1 MNMPITHA
9 RLHRQTRRFAVV
21 AGIAIMVASVVHPL
35 RGSAQQAM
43 AVDSTTSLTLEKALE
58 LARATNAQLPV
69 AALDSAI
76 ARAQLREARASRWPV
91 LSLESGANLGGPL
104 AYTTSQGL
112 LQLVGS
118 DTLYSGGLRG
128 ANLRAAAYRVRAAGA
143 GYRIA
148 QKDVDLQVRLQY
160 ADLLKADEE
169 IKIREEGI
177 GRLRSYLAQVEA
189 RLAAGQPVGS
199 DVLTTRV
206 RLGTEE
212 ATLADAQRARDEA
225 QLELNDLMG
234 REPQLPLMLAP
245 LPTPVPTVSPDTAPW
260 LATPELQQAGAN
272 RAVADAGVLAT
283 RAERRPQLSVTAG
296 LGVIPTFS
304 SSNPGTG
311 PFSGSGFGGAVM
323 FSLTWPLLDAGVFR
337 ARLERANLQT
347 QQARGTE
354 SVVRRRS
361 RLLWELAAAQR
372 TRAFKQVQ
380 LWARNVPLSR
390 DAYLQTASMYNG
402 GAATALEVLDAYAAW
417 VNASV
422 SYSDAI
428 LRYRQAEAN
437 LLRWG
442 TR

>member
-1 MNMPITHA
+1 ME
-9 RLHRQTRRFAVV
+9 Q
-21 AGIAIMVASVVHPL
+21 
-35 RGSAQQAM
+35 
-43 AVDSTTSLTLEKALE
+43 
-58 LARATNAQLPV
+58 ARATNAQLPV

-91 LSLESGANLGGPL
+91 LSLQSSANLGGPL

-112 LQLVGS
+112 LQVVAS

-128 ANLRAAAYRVRAAGA
+128 ARLRAAGYRVHVAGA

-148 QKDVDLQVRLQY
+148 QKDVDLEVRLRF
-160 ADLLKADEE
+160 AELLKAEEE
-169 IKIREEGI
+169 IGIREQGI
-177 GRLRSYLAQVEA
+177 ERLRSYLTQIQA

-225 QLELNDLMG
+225 RLELNDLMG
-234 REPQLPLMLAP
+234 REPRLPLVLVP
-245 LPTPVPTVSPDTAPW
+245 LPAPTPTVLPDTAPW
-260 LATPELQQAGAN
+260 LATPELQQASAN
-272 RAVADAGVLAT
+272 SAIATAGLAAT
-283 RAERRPQLSVTAG
+283 RAERRPQLSMSAG

-337 ARLERANLQT
+337 TRLERANLLT
-347 QQARGTE
+347 LQARGSET
-354 SVVRRRS
+354 VARRRS
-361 RLLWELAAAQR
+361 RLQWELADAQR
-372 TRAFKQVQ
+372 TRAYQQVQ

-417 VNASV
+417 VNASE
-422 SYSDAI
+422 SYADAI

-437 LLRWG
+437 LVRWG
-442 TR
+442 TP